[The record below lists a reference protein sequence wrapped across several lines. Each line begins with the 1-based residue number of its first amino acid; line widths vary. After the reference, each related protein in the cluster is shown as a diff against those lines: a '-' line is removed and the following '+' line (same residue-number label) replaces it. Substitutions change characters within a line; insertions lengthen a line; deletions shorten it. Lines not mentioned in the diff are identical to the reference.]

1 MKAER
6 RHELQEN
13 QLAAWLSGKYV
24 DARPYLTAGV
34 AILAGAAL
42 IWVVWNWYSRSTAS
56 ARDELWNNFY
66 QAASESSANEDTPL
80 REFISEHSKDP
91 VGIAARQRLA
101 FIQMGKGADAQ
112 LFSRETSMAAYQE
125 AIDLFDEVRELTD
138 DESLRRFAALQIA
151 LCHESRYDLDA
162 AIKEYE
168 AIVTQ
173 YKGTAEADRASSRLE
188 DLKNPATKDFYAWH
202 RIVNP
207 AATTPTAPNTVIE
220 PATDL
225 NNLPDSPP
233 ADPMP
238 PADPAT
244 PANPATTT
252 PAPTTDPVT
261 TDPVTTDPVTTD
273 PATTDPATPAN
284 PTPPAN
290 PTGEPPAGPPPT
302 ESPAP
307 EAPNGENPAG
317 ESPAAEPPAGTPPP
331 PG

>member
-56 ARDELWNNFY
+56 ARDELWNSFY

-173 YKGTAEADRASSRLE
+173 YKGTAEADRATSRLE

-233 ADPMP
+233 ADPVP
-238 PADPAT
+238 PANPAAT
-244 PANPATTT
+244 NPATTT
-252 PAPTTDPVT
+252 DPANTDPVT
-261 TDPVTTDPVTTD
+261 PE
-273 PATTDPATPAN
+273 N

-290 PTGEPPAGPPPT
+290 PTDTPSAGEPPA

-307 EAPNGENPAG
+307 AAPQGENPAG
-317 ESPAAEPPAGTPPP
+317 ESPAGENPAADPPPVTPPP
-331 PG
+331 G

>member
-233 ADPMP
+233 ADPVP
-238 PADPAT
+238 PANPAAT
-244 PANPATTT
+244 NPATTT
-252 PAPTTDPVT
+252 DPANTDPVT
-261 TDPVTTDPVTTD
+261 PE
-273 PATTDPATPAN
+273 N

-290 PTGEPPAGPPPT
+290 PTDTPSAGEPPA

-307 EAPNGENPAG
+307 AAPQGENPAG
-317 ESPAAEPPAGTPPP
+317 ESPAGENPAADPPPVTPPP
-331 PG
+331 G